1 MRTTRTLLATA
12 IMMAAFG
19 ALAKQPVDTG
29 HGGAVAT
36 IADEASRAAM
46 QILDAGGNA
55 IDAAVAAA
63 ATLGVTDPFSC
74 GIGGGGFMLIYSAK
88 DQRVI
93 AIDHRE
99 VAPASFHP
107 GVFLN
112 ADGSEMDWKATVPNG
127 VSVGVPGTVRGW
139 HEALTRYGT
148 MSLARVLA
156 PAIRVAEDGFE
167 VGANFHRIN
176 KANEAKFARFSTAS
190 ALYLQDGKA
199 LPVGT
204 RFHNP
209 DLAQTY
215 RDLARGG
222 VKAFYEGPIAASM
235 VAAVN
240 HPPANPGV
248 TVLAGSLSMA
258 DLKDYE
264 ARLRQPVRS
273 SYRGYEVYGMP
284 APSSGGIAV
293 AQALNILETFELT
306 GKSRAD
312 IEHLYLEA
320 SRLAFAD
327 RNAYVADEEFI
338 DVPKDGLLS
347 KAYARER
354 ARLIGAVAAPGKVA
368 AGDPYPFEA
377 DPSVPLR
384 PQPRPLAQEST
395 HTTHLAVADREGNVV
410 AYTFTIEDWGG
421 SGIVVPGRG
430 FLLNNE
436 LTDFDFSGPHPNVP
450 EAFKR
455 PRSSM
460 SPTIVLK
467 DGAPAF
473 TIGSPGGSTII
484 TTVLQTI
491 VNHIDLGMSL
501 ADALAAPRLS
511 QRNGDTTLVETLLQF
526 PASAPAR
533 ALEAKGHT
541 WRETDQIGAANGI
554 RFNADGTVTA
564 VSEPLRHGG
573 GSAIAQKQ

>member
-1 MRTTRTLLATA
+1 MKTRTLLATA
-12 IMMAAFG
+12 VMMAAFG

-36 IADEASRAAM
+36 ISHEASLAAM
-46 QILDAGGNA
+46 EILNAGGNA

-74 GIGGGGFMLIYSAK
+74 GIGGGGFMLIWSAK
-88 DQRVI
+88 DKRVI
-93 AIDHRE
+93 ALDHRE

-107 GVFLN
+107 GVFLD
-112 ADGSEMDWKATVPNG
+112 AEGKAMDWKSTVPNG
-127 VSVGVPGTVRGW
+127 IAVGVPGTVRGW

-148 MSLARVLA
+148 MGFDKVLA
-156 PAIRVAEDGFE
+156 PAIRVADQGFA
-167 VGANFHRIN
+167 VGPNFHRIN
-176 KANEAKFARFSTAS
+176 KVNEAKFARFSTAS
-190 ALYLQDGKA
+190 ALYLKDGQA

-204 RFHNP
+204 HFRNP
-209 DLAQTY
+209 DMAQTY

-222 VKAFYEGPIAASM
+222 VKAFYEGPIAASI
-235 VAAVN
+235 VSAVN
-240 HPPANPGV
+240 HPPVNPGV
-248 TVLAGSLSMA
+248 TVIAGDMTMA

-273 SYRGYEVYGMP
+273 TYRGYEVYGMP
-284 APSSGGIAV
+284 TPSSGGIAI
-293 AQALNILETFELT
+293 AQALNLLETFDLS
-306 GKSRAD
+306 GKSRAE

-327 RNAYVADEEFI
+327 RNAYVADEEFV

-354 ARLIGAVAAPGKVA
+354 AQQIGATAAPGKVE
-368 AGDPYPFEA
+368 AGDPYPFET
-377 DPSVPLR
+377 DLSVPLR
-384 PQPRPLAQEST
+384 PQPRPLARESM
-395 HTTHLAVADREGNVV
+395 HTTHLAVSDREGNVV

-436 LTDFDFSGPHPNVP
+436 LTDFDFAGPHPNVP

-460 SPTIVLK
+460 SPTIVLQ

-484 TTVLQTI
+484 TTALQTI
-491 VNHIDLGMSL
+491 VNHVDLGMSL
-501 ADALAAPRLS
+501 ADALAAPRMS
-511 QRNGDTTLVETLLQF
+511 QRNGDTTLVETLLNF
-526 PASAPAR
+526 PGSEQAK

-564 VSEPLRHGG
+564 ISEPLRHGG
-573 GSAIAQKQ
+573 GSAIVQKQ